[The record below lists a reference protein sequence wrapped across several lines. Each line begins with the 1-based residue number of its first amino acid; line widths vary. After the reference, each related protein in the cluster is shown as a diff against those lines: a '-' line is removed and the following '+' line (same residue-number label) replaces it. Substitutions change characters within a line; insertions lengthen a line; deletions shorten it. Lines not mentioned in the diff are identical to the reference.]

1 MLTPHPHVLDR
12 IIIIIIS
19 VCGYMQ
25 RTPRASKLAAAS
37 FWWPMSTRTGQQS
50 VHSQSTETA
59 GAESFSLSSLGV
71 AFRSRFS
78 HGVDRSTTYLG
89 VFAIAGEPSGNRA
102 RGALGFAYLWPFWL
116 VVCLV
121 SLLAISMWIELPLL
135 FFYETMLSFALL
147 SCLFSSYWLSW
158 FIPSS
163 LPHS

>member
-50 VHSQSTETA
+50 VRSQSTETA

-71 AFRSRFS
+71 HFVRFQPW
-78 HGVDRSTTYLG
+78 RRPINNLG
-89 VFAIAGEPSGNRA
+89 GFAIAGEPSGKRT
-102 RGALGFAYLWPFWL
+102 RGSWDSPIFDLSDWSCAWCPCWL
-116 VVCLV
+116 FPC
-121 SLLAISMWIELPLL
+121 ELSFHYCFFMKQCFPLL
-135 FFYETMLSFALL
+135 CYHVYLVLTGWVHYHPTRS
-147 SCLFSSYWLSW
+147 
-158 FIPSS
+158 
-163 LPHS
+163 